1 MASINGM
8 NSNNRTSSL
17 YNSSKTISG
26 LASGLDT
33 EGMIEGLVQSYQ
45 KKITSLSQ
53 KATKVQWK
61 QESYRDIISRMAKF
75 TEKYTSYASSTNL
88 MSSNFFNN
96 AIKVAAQG
104 ANAGKV
110 TASGKSSSDVVLNRV
125 DQLAS
130 AARYVT
136 ESRLNVGNGQSIEGT
151 QALSFQDSEGKEAK
165 ITLGNLQGSLSLTY
179 GDRVISLSFDE
190 VADKFSKL
198 AENPTAADK
207 AGALAEVINEKLKD
221 QKITLKSGE
230 SVSAADR
237 IEVKVEDGKI
247 SFTDKSTA
255 GNSVYLSGASG
266 NIKEVLGLNLDNA
279 KEDKPSVIQLADATE
294 LTKSV
299 SKAEYLSG
307 KSMSITLD
315 KVTKTIKLPE
325 IVNKG
330 TEETPS
336 YVIKDMDGNEIAL
349 TTKTYAQALQESVD
363 GAFGS
368 GKITVGADG
377 DKLKFTA
384 TQNGSDLLIN
394 SDVGEALGLGGKTA
408 SNYLNT
414 GKTLGDLLN
423 WPGLKDDLTLAKDS
437 QGNTLKD
444 KNGNDLYEFKI
455 NGVVVGNFNE
465 DSKLSDVMNAV
476 NANTKAGVKMSYS
489 RISKEFV
496 FTATE
501 IGANSKIDFGTEGL
515 AARMFGAGAKFG
527 STEDAKITSDAG
539 KNAKFTVTV
548 NGTVKPMERSSNSVD
563 IDGLTINF
571 KESFT
576 EGEGI
581 TFKSSADADKIVTA
595 VKDMIKDYNEMMGEV
610 KKIYSTLP
618 AQKSSGASY
627 EPLTDNDL
635 STMSESA
642 IKQYE
647 EKAKQG
653 ILFGDSTM
661 SGLYDKLRFVF
672 SPTGN
677 DGAMLRKMGITS
689 GYSGNEGASVAL
701 DESKLRAML
710 ESDPEAVA
718 EMFTKSKDAG
728 AATDGV
734 MQSLKTQMDN
744 YGRLSGSTKGILVER
759 AGSPLSPLSLMNN
772 TYQKDIDR
780 LNQQIESWQTK
791 LATKVDSYTSKFSR
805 LESVIQQ
812 MNSQSS
818 MLSGMMGG

>member
-136 ESRLNVGNGQSIEGT
+136 ESRLNVGNGQSIDAAA
-151 QALSFQDSEGKEAK
+151 ALDFSGDIK
-165 ITLGNLQGSLSLTY
+165 LGNLQGSLSLTY

-190 VADKFSKL
+190 VADKFEGITKASSP
-198 AENPTAADK
+198 EDK
-207 AGALAEVINEKLKD
+207 AEALRKAIEDKLKNE
-221 QKITLKSGE
+221 KITLKSGE

-237 IEVKVEDGKI
+237 IEVKLSEDGKSI
-247 SFTDKSTA
+247 SFSDKSTA

-294 LTKSV
+294 LTKSM

-307 KSMSITLD
+307 KSMTITLD
-315 KVTKTIKLPE
+315 KVTKTIKLPS
-325 IVNKG
+325 V
-330 TEETPS
+330 TEANTAG
-336 YVIKDMDGNEIAL
+336 D
-349 TTKTYAQALQESVD
+349 YAGALQVVLDE
-363 GAFGS
+363 AFGN
-368 GKITVGADG
+368 GKLTVGLNG
-377 DKLKFTA
+377 GKLSFNPSKD
-384 TQNGSDLLIN
+384 SDLLIN

-408 SNYLNT
+408 SNYLDT
-414 GKTLGDLLN
+414 GKTLEKLLD
-423 WPGLKDDLTLAKDS
+423 WEELKKDLTPAKDS

-465 DSKLSDVMNAV
+465 DSKLSEVMAAV

-501 IGANSKIDFGTEGL
+501 TGANSKVDFGADGL
-515 AARMFGAGAKFG
+515 AARMFGAGEKYG
-527 STEDAKITSDAG
+527 SNEQTKITATAG
-539 KNAKFTVTV
+539 QDAKFTVTV
-548 NGTVKPMERSSNSVD
+548 NGTTKHMERSSNSVD

-581 TFKSSADADKIVTA
+581 TFKSSADADKIVNA

-672 SPTGN
+672 SPTGD